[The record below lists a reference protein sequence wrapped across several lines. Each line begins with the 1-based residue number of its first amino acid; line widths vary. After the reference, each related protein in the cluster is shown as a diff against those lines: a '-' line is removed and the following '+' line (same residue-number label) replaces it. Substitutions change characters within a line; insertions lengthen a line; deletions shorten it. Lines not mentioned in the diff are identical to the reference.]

1 MPSHLR
7 QKTRYR
13 VAAFKPAT
21 RVSIA
26 LAAVMIS
33 LGIFAV
39 IVPSA
44 AGLRPTILFGWFAV
58 LSGLTHVTYALAAE
72 NAPTFVYGALVGAA
86 YALGGVYL
94 AVNPTLEWEP
104 LILVLSAIFLAEGIL
119 EFGLFF
125 ELRARPR
132 SRWILF
138 NSLTAVILGSVI
150 WRSSLAGSTTAM
162 GLITGVN
169 LFVSGFSRLMP
180 STLARRSLRL
190 VASYE

>member
-39 IVPSA
+39 VVPSA

-119 EFGLFF
+119 EFVLFF

-132 SRWILF
+132 SAWILF

-150 WRSSLAGSTTAM
+150 WRTSLAASTSAV

-169 LFVSGFSRLMP
+169 LFVGGFSRLMQ
-180 STLARRSLRL
+180 STFARRPLRL
-190 VASYE
+190 VALSE

>member
-39 IVPSA
+39 VVPSA
-44 AGLRPTILFGWFAV
+44 AGL
-58 LSGLTHVTYALAAE
+58 
-72 NAPTFVYGALVGAA
+72 YGALVGAA

-119 EFGLFF
+119 EFVLFF

-132 SRWILF
+132 SAWILF

-150 WRSSLAGSTTAM
+150 WRTSLAASTSAV

-169 LFVSGFSRLMP
+169 LFVGGFSRLMQ
-180 STLARRSLRL
+180 STFARRPLRL
-190 VASYE
+190 VALSE